1 MSRFVGNTFAYW
13 VLIFA
18 VLAFL
23 EPSWFIGLKSAIVPL
38 LGLVMFGMGLTL
50 KLEDFAEVARHPWR
64 VALGVVAHF
73 VIMPGVAWLLCQAF
87 PPAAGNCRRRDPG
100 RLLPKRHIVQRD
112 DVVGPGDLALSV
124 AIAAVTTLLAPLL
137 TPALIWLLASAWLP
151 VSFMEL
157 FWSILQVVLLPIVL
171 GVIAQRVLGERVR
184 HAVDVLPL
192 VSVVSIVIIVAAV
205 VAASQ
210 AKIAESGLLI
220 MAVVMLHNSFGY
232 LLGYFTWATV
242 QAAVGTTQVAGT
254 GSRHAELWA
263 GRRVGQ
269 CAFLATGGSAECT
282 VQRLA
287 QYFRGVAVDVF
298 PTHEREGR
306 PSHPGEHPANL
317 IARSVFGT
325 LRASRGRPRDA
336 NER

>member
-1 MSRFVGNTFAYW
+1 MRALATLSRFVGNTFAYW

-23 EPSWFIGLKSAIVPL
+23 QPAWFIALKIAIVPL

-50 KLEDFAEVARHPWR
+50 KLDDFAEVARHPWR

-73 VIMPGVAWLLCQAF
+73 IIMPGVAWLLCRAF
-87 PPAAGNCRRRDPG
+87 QLPAEIA
-100 RLLPKRHIVQRD
+100 
-112 DVVGPGDLALSV
+112 VGVILVGCCPSGTASNVMTWLARGDLALSV

-151 VSFMEL
+151 VSFGEL

-171 GVIAQRVLGERVR
+171 GVVAQRLLGQRVR
-184 HAVDVLPL
+184 HAVEVLPL
-192 VSVVSIVIIVAAV
+192 VSVLSIVIIVAAV

-232 LLGYFTWATV
+232 LLGYFTGRLFKLPLAQRKSLALEV
-242 QAAVGTTQVAGT
+242 GMQNSGLGAALASAHFSPLAAVPSALFSVWHNISGALLSTWFRRMSEKQDRERA
-254 GSRHAELWA
+254 AEQAL
-263 GRRVGQ
+263 
-269 CAFLATGGSAECT
+269 
-282 VQRLA
+282 
-287 QYFRGVAVDVF
+287 D
-298 PTHEREGR
+298 
-306 PSHPGEHPANL
+306 
-317 IARSVFGT
+317 
-325 LRASRGRPRDA
+325 
-336 NER
+336 